1 MAATGYKNSSQLDYP
16 LTKMNFVVTVS
27 GLDCTAA
34 FNEISGMEATVETIE
49 FRQGNAGSFS
59 TVKVPGL
66 VKHGNV
72 TLKFGYTKDN
82 TFRDWAKNCTWD
94 RRPGAMPRH
103 DVIIELVDTNA
114 GMASSNILKSSAES
128 AGAEGE
134 KVSMYVLR
142 DAWVCKYQASDFNAQ
157 RGEIAID
164 TVEIA
169 YERLE
174 IPGTKPTASA

>member
-1 MAATGYKNSSQLDYP
+1 MAATAYKNSSGLDYP
-16 LTKMNFVVTVS
+16 LTKMSFIVTVS
-27 GLDCTAA
+27 DLNCTAA
-34 FNEISGMEATVETIE
+34 FNEITGMEASVEQID
-49 FRQGNAGSFS
+49 FRQGNSGSFS

-72 TLKFGYTKDN
+72 TFKFGFTQDN

-103 DVIIELVDTNA
+103 DVIIELADTNK
-114 GMASSNILKSSAES
+114 GISSDNLLKASASS

-134 KVSMYVLR
+134 KTSMYILR
-142 DAWVCKYQASDFNAQ
+142 DAWICKYQASDLNSQ

-174 IPGTKPTASA
+174 IPGVKPVA